1 MTPSTIDIVKGVY
14 DGFARR
20 DVPGT
25 LAALADDIEW
35 YEAEGLPWGGLR
47 RGPAAVAD
55 NVFAPAIARVPDL
68 AVVPEQ
74 IIQSGNTVAIAQ
86 RYTGTSKATGR
97 RLDLIGVGLWDVRE
111 GRIVRYRQ
119 FVDTVKFREIV
130 PA

>member
-1 MTPSTIDIVKGVY
+1 MNKMNIDTVKGIY

-20 DVPGT
+20 DVPAT

-35 YEAEGLPWGGLR
+35 YEAEGLPWGGLQ
-47 RGPAAVAD
+47 RGPAAVAQ

-68 AVVPEQ
+68 AVVPEE
-74 IIQSGNTVAIAQ
+74 IIESGDTIAISQ
-86 RYTGTSKATGR
+86 RYTGSSEATGK
-97 RLDLIGVGLWDVRE
+97 RLDLIGVGLWDLRE
-111 GRIVRYRQ
+111 GKVVRYRQ